1 MSEIKVSII
10 VPVYKVLENY
20 LRKCIESC
28 INQTLRDIE
37 IILVD
42 DGSPDNCGKICE
54 EYAENDKRINVIHK
68 KNGGLSSARNAG
80 FLASSGK
87 WIMFVDGDDWIDN
100 NMCEVMYKEGV
111 RKNVEL
117 VICNYLRDYGSRKV
131 VYNSFLEKNKIYKNR
146 ECQYLQEQILNFNAY
161 LSSVDAKLFKKDVL
175 FTNNMLHNEKL
186 KQGVEGIEFNIRL
199 FGVLKNV
206 LYIDEA
212 LYHYVYNDKSI
223 TSMYSE
229 KNCLYIIKGFEE
241 IKKVVNKSNNK
252 KNLMYWLYNR
262 LLYAIITSAISSYF
276 HPLNKEKYK
285 IKKEKYKK
293 FLSNNLVN
301 EALKLGEITNLS
313 KQRKIILW
321 MIKHNIFCLLPMLA
335 RLRYWQKHI

>member
-131 VYNSFLEKNKIYKNR
+131 VYNRFFR
-146 ECQYLQEQILNFNAY
+146 
-161 LSSVDAKLFKKDVL
+161 KK
-175 FTNNMLHNEKL
+175 
-186 KQGVEGIEFNIRL
+186 
-199 FGVLKNV
+199 
-206 LYIDEA
+206 
-212 LYHYVYNDKSI
+212 
-223 TSMYSE
+223 
-229 KNCLYIIKGFEE
+229 
-241 IKKVVNKSNNK
+241 
-252 KNLMYWLYNR
+252 
-262 LLYAIITSAISSYF
+262 
-276 HPLNKEKYK
+276 
-285 IKKEKYKK
+285 
-293 FLSNNLVN
+293 
-301 EALKLGEITNLS
+301 
-313 KQRKIILW
+313 
-321 MIKHNIFCLLPMLA
+321 
-335 RLRYWQKHI
+335 